1 MLGHN
6 DLPSTCKLDKGDPA
20 QEEEQQ
26 GEQIISNPDAFFPN
40 CSPTA
45 ARFLQAELELSA
57 RLRTLTFRDPVRYVY
72 NPLEYAWDTH
82 RLYAEKYCHSGQSVL
97 FLGMNPGPFG
107 MAQTGV
113 PFGEVNAVRDW
124 LKISGEVGHPP
135 NEHPKRPIRGFLCT
149 QSEVSGARFWRFF
162 QELCREPEHFFSHC
176 FVHNLCPLMF
186 MRESG
191 RNVTP
196 PEMPAVDRDA
206 LLIHCDAALCQ
217 VVRALGVSIVIGVG
231 KVAEQRARRSLAE
244 AGLEVK
250 VEGIMH
256 PSPRNPLAN
265 KGWAS
270 VARTKLK
277 QIGVLDLLTK

>member
-1 MLGHN
+1 MFI
-6 DLPSTCKLDKGDPA
+6 STCKLDKGDPA

-113 PFGEVNAVRDW
+113 
-124 LKISGEVGHPP
+124 
-135 NEHPKRPIRGFLCT
+135 
-149 QSEVSGARFWRFF
+149 
-162 QELCREPEHFFSHC
+162 
-176 FVHNLCPLMF
+176 
-186 MRESG
+186 
-191 RNVTP
+191 
-196 PEMPAVDRDA
+196 
-206 LLIHCDAALCQ
+206 
-217 VVRALGVSIVIGVG
+217 
-231 KVAEQRARRSLAE
+231 
-244 AGLEVK
+244 
-250 VEGIMH
+250 
-256 PSPRNPLAN
+256 
-265 KGWAS
+265 
-270 VARTKLK
+270 
-277 QIGVLDLLTK
+277 